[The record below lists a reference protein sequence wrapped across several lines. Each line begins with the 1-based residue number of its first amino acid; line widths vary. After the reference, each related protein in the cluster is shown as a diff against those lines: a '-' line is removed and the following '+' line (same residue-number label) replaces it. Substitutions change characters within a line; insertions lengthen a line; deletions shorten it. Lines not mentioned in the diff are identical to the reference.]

1 LSDPNVSA
9 RDSPTT
15 DPTQLFEL
23 FRGSYGTELLTAAVA
38 HFNVFGLLA
47 EEPRSFEELRLALG
61 IAERPAV
68 VLVTAL
74 QAMGL
79 VERDASGRLTLT
91 SLAAEHL
98 APGAAFE
105 VSDYVGLA
113 ATSPGVLE
121 MVERL
126 RTNQPADV
134 SGDGGAA
141 FIFRQGIKSA
151 MDQEDLAR
159 HFTLALAGRAKNVAP
174 VLAERMPMDGVSRLL
189 DVGGG
194 TGIYSIALLQ
204 KHPQLRATVLD
215 HAEVLKVAAEMAESY
230 GVADRLLLREGDMFA
245 DPLPADCDVI
255 LLSNILHDWDVPE
268 CRQLVNRCADAL
280 PAGGR
285 LLIHDVFLNDALDG
299 PLPIA
304 LYSAALFTLTEG
316 RAYSQAEYR
325 GWLADARLTPC
336 EMIPTLIH
344 CGVLAGTKLGSQS
357 AVPPQHLH
365 PF

>member
-1 LSDPNVSA
+1 
-9 RDSPTT
+9 
-15 DPTQLFEL
+15 
-23 FRGSYGTELLTAAVA
+23 
-38 HFNVFGLLA
+38 
-47 EEPRSFEELRLALG
+47 
-61 IAERPAV
+61 
-68 VLVTAL
+68 
-74 QAMGL
+74 
-79 VERDASGRLTLT
+79 
-91 SLAAEHL
+91 
-98 APGAAFE
+98 
-105 VSDYVGLA
+105 
-113 ATSPGVLE
+113 VLE

-126 RTNQPADV
+126 RTNRPAEV
-134 SGDGGAA
+134 SGGGGAA

-174 VLAERMPMDGVSRLL
+174 VLAQRVPMDGVSRLL
-189 DVGGG
+189 DIGGG

-204 KHPQLRATVLD
+204 KYPQLRAVVLD

-230 GVADRLLLREGDMFA
+230 GVADRLQLRVGDMFA
-245 DPLPADCDVI
+245 DPLPRDCEVI
-255 LLSNILHDWDVPE
+255 LLSNILHDWDVPQ
-268 CRQLVNRCADAL
+268 CRQLVTRCADAL

-325 GWLADARLTPC
+325 GWLEDAGLTPI

-344 CGVLAGTKLGSQS
+344 CGVLAGGK
-357 AVPPQHLH
+357 
-365 PF
+365 